1 MNREEITDLF
11 DQQATVYDDNWQKVA
26 PIKDAMHLML
36 GAAFSELPDD
46 ARILCVGSG
55 TGQEVLYLAEMFP
68 NFNFTLVEPAP
79 TMMQVCRKNI
89 IERGFE
95 SRCEFHV
102 GYLESL
108 PAMPMHQ
115 GATSILV
122 SHFLMDE
129 CARIAF
135 FAEIAKRLVVGGR
148 LFNADLIADTQSDD
162 YPATLNFWMSVM
174 QQTGMDEAKKQEIKD
189 TYERDVAILDSDKV
203 MNIIK
208 AGGFKNSIRCF
219 QTGMIVASVSES
231 EKARNC

>member
-1 MNREEITDLF
+1 MKREEITDLF

-36 GAAFSELPDD
+36 GAAFRDLPDD

-55 TGQEVLYLAEMFP
+55 TGQEVLYLADMFP
-68 NFNFTLVEPAP
+68 GFNFTLVEPAP

-129 CARIAF
+129 SARIGF

-162 YPATLNFWMSVM
+162 YSATLNLWMSVLH
-174 QQTGMDEAKKQEIKD
+174 QAGMDEAKKQEIKD
-189 TYERDVAILDSDKV
+189 TYERDVAILPAHKV
-203 MNIIK
+203 VSLIE
-208 AGGFKNSIRCF
+208 AGGFKNAIRCF
-219 QTGMIVASVSES
+219 QAGMILAHVSERTRDS
-231 EKARNC
+231 